1 MSEIF
6 ELINESLN
14 SQDVA
19 EHFGFVVNA
28 NGFCKSPLNKS
39 EKTPSCKIYPGNRG
53 FYDFSAAT
61 GGDTL
66 KFASIAL
73 GVDSWQA
80 AKYLIEAFHLP
91 IDTKNSALTK
101 QKVQELKRQREQEQR
116 RKTVDK
122 KKWVAEMDSLKAIIR
137 ACEDILINPHIEPMS
152 ELWCMAVERRNK
164 AVIQANEMIGAETTA
179 EDLRLPKRNE
189 KEREVS

>member
-101 QKVQELKRQREQEQR
+101 QKVQELKRQREADQK
-116 RKTVDK
+116 RKVVNK
-122 KKWVAEMDSLKAIIR
+122 KKWIAEMDSLKATISI
-137 ACEDILINPHIEPMS
+137 CENLLVSPRVEPLS
-152 ELWCMAVERRNK
+152 DVWCMAVNQRNK
-164 AVIQANEMIGAETTA
+164 AIVKANELVGIETTA
-179 EDLRLPKRNE
+179 RDLRLP
-189 KEREVS
+189 ERPEQRKAG

>member
-101 QKVQELKRQREQEQR
+101 QKVQQLKQQREADQK
-116 RKTVDK
+116 RKAVNQ
-122 KKWVAEMDSLKAIIR
+122 KKWVAEMDSLKTVIAT
-137 ACEDILINPHIEPMS
+137 CEDVLTNPHIEPMS
-152 ELWCMAVERRNK
+152 DLWCSAVEQRNK
-164 AVIQANEMIGAETTA
+164 SIIRANEMVGVETTL
-179 EDLRLPKRNE
+179 EDLKFPRR
-189 KEREVS
+189 ER

>member
-28 NGFCKSPLNKS
+28 NGFCKSLLNKS

-80 AKYLIEAFHLP
+80 AQYLIEAFHLP
-91 IDTKNSALTK
+91 IDTKNSTLTR
-101 QKVQELKRQREQEQR
+101 QKVQELQR
-116 RKTVDK
+116 RREADQRRRNLK
-122 KKWVAEMDSLKAIIR
+122 KQKSVNEMDSLKSTIR
-137 ACEDILINPHIEPMS
+137 TCENLLISPHIEPLS
-152 ELWCMAVERRNK
+152 DIWCAAVEQRNK
-164 AVIQANEMIGAETTA
+164 AIVRANELVGIETTA
-179 EDLRLPKRNE
+179 RDLRLP
-189 KEREVS
+189 ERPEQRKAG

>member
-73 GVDSWQA
+73 GLDSWQA
-80 AKYLIEAFHLP
+80 AQYLIEAFHLP
-91 IDTKNSALTK
+91 IDTKNSALTR
-101 QKVQELKRQREQEQR
+101 QKVQKLKQQREADQK
-116 RKTVDK
+116 RKNVGK
-122 KKWVAEMDSLKAIIR
+122 KKWVAEMDNLKAIIQT
-137 ACEDILINPHIEPMS
+137 CEDILLSPHIQPLTD
-152 ELWCMAVERRNK
+152 LWCMAVERRNK
-164 AVIQANEMIGAETTA
+164 AIIRANELVGIETMP
-179 EDLRLPKRNE
+179 EDLKLPKRE
-189 KEREVS
+189 SEVS

>member
-14 SQDVA
+14 SQNVA

-80 AKYLIEAFHLP
+80 AQYLIEAFHLP
-91 IDTKNSALTK
+91 IDTKNSALTR
-101 QKVQELKRQREQEQR
+101 QKVQELRRRREADQR
-116 RKTVDK
+116 RRNLK
-122 KKWVAEMDSLKAIIR
+122 KQKSVNEMDSLKSTICI
-137 ACEDILINPHIEPMS
+137 CEELLTSTHVEPLSDI
-152 ELWCMAVERRNK
+152 WCMAVERRNK
-164 AVIQANEMIGAETTA
+164 AVIQANEMIGVETTA

>member
-6 ELINESLN
+6 ELINESLS

-101 QKVQELKRQREQEQR
+101 QKVQELKRQREADQK
-116 RKTVDK
+116 RKAVDQ
-122 KKWVAEMDSLKAIIR
+122 KKWIAEMDSLKTVIAT
-137 ACEDILINPHIEPMS
+137 CEDILTNPHIEPMS
-152 ELWCMAVERRNK
+152 DLWCSAVEQRNK
-164 AVIQANEMIGAETTA
+164 AIIAANEMVGVETTL
-179 EDLRLPKRNE
+179 EDLKLPRR
-189 KEREVS
+189 ERQVG

>member
-14 SQDVA
+14 SQDVV

-39 EKTPSCKIYPGNRG
+39 EETPSCKIYPGNRG

-80 AKYLIEAFHLP
+80 AQYLIEAFHLP
-91 IDTKNSALTK
+91 IDTKKNALTR
-101 QKVQELKRQREQEQR
+101 QKVQELKQQREADRKHRILNKQ
-116 RKTVDK
+116 KTVS
-122 KKWVAEMDSLKAIIR
+122 EMDSLKSTIRTCENLLASPHIEPLSDVWCLAVEQRNRAIIR
-137 ACEDILINPHIEPMS
+137 A
-152 ELWCMAVERRNK
+152 
-164 AVIQANEMIGAETTA
+164 NEMVVVETTP
-179 EDLRLPKRNE
+179 EDLKLPRR
-189 KEREVS
+189 ERQVG

>member
-91 IDTKNSALTK
+91 IDTKKNALTK
-101 QKVQELKRQREQEQR
+101 QKVQELKQKREADQK
-116 RKTVDK
+116 RKAVDK
-122 KKWVAEMDSLKAIIR
+122 KKWVAEMNSLKAVIR
-137 ACEDILINPHIEPMS
+137 TCEDILINPHIEPMS

-164 AVIQANEMIGAETTA
+164 AVIQANEMIGVETTP
-179 EDLRLPKRNE
+179 EDLKLPRR
-189 KEREVS
+189 ERQVG

>member
-1 MSEIF
+1 MQEVYRNIALYDFSLKNEIF

-19 EHFGFVVNA
+19 EHFGFVVNT

-80 AKYLIEAFHLP
+80 AQHGENAT
-91 IDTKNSALTK
+91 TK
-101 QKVQELKRQREQEQR
+101 
-116 RKTVDK
+116 
-122 KKWVAEMDSLKAIIR
+122 
-137 ACEDILINPHIEPMS
+137 
-152 ELWCMAVERRNK
+152 
-164 AVIQANEMIGAETTA
+164 
-179 EDLRLPKRNE
+179 
-189 KEREVS
+189 